1 MSRSK
6 VKSCQLSTFISG
18 DEVLTS
24 SQLLRRLRDHFGGNE
39 SANRT
44 RLARATNTPA
54 VWRSNSLLLP
64 KNQRLFTRRTFFRS
78 PQFFTTVATVL
89 ETERP
94 GLSRLL
100 HCLGKVEFLHE
111 TQARKLLAAPVQE
124 SGAFPGL
131 ERDLLAL
138 NELGVSIRKCG
149 SHRYVCR
156 SDPLDARVFDASAEL
171 TLGELRRESLLTRV
185 LVNRLARQNMLSWN
199 GTNLPCRDQLG
210 SEFNNQLFTAFGFS
224 YLSPLLQFKD
234 IKPSPCPVL
243 FEVYAGECS
252 KKQVESFVHRSE
264 RAVLRRGKGRRFLG
278 VIAARWFVKDA
289 WDYARER
296 GIMAIN
302 LVQMFGD
309 EALEAMALAE
319 QLMGGFQ
326 NEAITHD
333 LTSLFAAIGELKTNP
348 VVVDLYSIG
357 FEAFAGLA
365 LRDRGYGELAFG
377 TIVPFQKT
385 TRDVDVHARKQNEL
399 TVIESKAYHAKK
411 PLDPSEV
418 KKFFTETLPSYIA
431 WWRARN
437 GNREPDRVRAEIW
450 TTGSIGKDAEDK
462 LAELNL
468 KPYVVPKFCGQKEM
482 LEGLSFEIG
491 SRMGQFLSAIAKG
504 GEL

>member
-1 MSRSK
+1 MRRSK
-6 VKSCQLSTFISG
+6 SKSCPLDTFIG
-18 DEVLTS
+18 CDEVLTS
-24 SQLLRRLRDHFGGNE
+24 SQLLRRLHDHFGGTE

-44 RLARATNTPA
+44 RLARATDAPA

-64 KNQRLFTRRTFFRS
+64 KNQRLFSRLTFFRT
-78 PQFFTTVATVL
+78 PQFFTTVARVL
-89 ETERP
+89 ENERP
-94 GLSRLL
+94 GLARLL
-100 HCLGKVEFLHE
+100 HHLGAVELLHE
-111 TQARKLLAAPVQE
+111 SQARKLLAAPVQP
-124 SGAFPGL
+124 SASFPGF
-131 ERDLLAL
+131 ERDLAALA
-138 NELGVSIRKCG
+138 ELGVSVRTCG
-149 SHRYVCR
+149 SHLYVGR
-156 SDPLDARVFDASAEL
+156 SDRFDAGAFDTWAEV

-185 LVNRLARQNMLSWN
+185 LVNRLARQNLLSWS
-199 GTNLPCRDQLG
+199 GTNLPNRDQLG
-210 SEFNNQLFTAFGFS
+210 SEFNHQLFTAFGFS
-224 YLSPLLQFKD
+224 FLSPLLQPREG
-234 IKPSPCPVL
+234 KPSPCPVL
-243 FEVYAGECS
+243 FDVYAGECG

-278 VIAARWFVKDA
+278 VIAARWFVKEA

-309 EALEAMALAE
+309 EALEAMAIAE
-319 QLMGGFQ
+319 RLMGGFQ
-326 NEAITHD
+326 REALPHD
-333 LTSLFAAIGELKTNP
+333 LTSLFTAIGELKTNP

-377 TIVPFQKT
+377 TVVPFQKT

-418 KKFFTETLPSYIA
+418 TKFFTETLPSFVT

-450 TTGSIGKDAEDK
+450 TTGAIGKDAENK
-462 LAELNL
+462 LAELKL
-468 KPYVVPKFCGQKEM
+468 KPYVEPKFCGPKEM